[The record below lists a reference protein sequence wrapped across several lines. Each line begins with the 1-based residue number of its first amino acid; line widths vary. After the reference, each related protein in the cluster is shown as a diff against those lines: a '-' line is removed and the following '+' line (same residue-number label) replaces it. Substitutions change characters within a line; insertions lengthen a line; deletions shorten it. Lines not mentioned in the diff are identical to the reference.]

1 MRSHGLAMM
10 ALIVFGLGLGC
21 GGGGSDITGT
31 QTTTPSPA
39 LAITSG
45 PPPSGSVGTSYA
57 GNGFSLSA
65 SGGTAP
71 YQWSWTAAAGSSLPT
86 GLKISTSG
94 LISGTPQVASTYAIT
109 VQVTDSS
116 SPAVQ
121 VNANYSIDIAGTPAL
136 TITSDAP
143 PDGAVGVNYG
153 ATVTESFKCFWSP
166 VLGWHQVCTQCPSS
180 GGSCSSLPPCRGFSI
195 KPCRETKLVFLGF
208 TFTAAGGVP
217 PYTWSASGMPPG
229 IDVDPSSGKILGT
242 PTMAGSYS
250 IMIIATDSSSSPSQV
265 SATYVIDIN

>member
-21 GGGGSDITGT
+21 GGGGSDITGN
-31 QTTTPSPA
+31 QTTTPPPA

-45 PPPSGSVGTSYA
+45 SPPSGSVGTSYA

-94 LISGTPQVASTYAIT
+94 LISGTPQVASTYVVT
-109 VQVTDSS
+109 VKVTDSS

-121 VNANYSIDIAGTPAL
+121 VNANYSIDVAGTPAL
-136 TITSDAP
+136 TITSDVP
-143 PDGAVGVNYG
+143 PDGAERSPGRGGRPPQFDTNRRSPPGVAASPSG
-153 ATVTESFKCFWSP
+153 ATPTARVAVTRDWSR
-166 VLGWHQVCTQCPSS
+166 SM
-180 GGSCSSLPPCRGFSI
+180 R
-195 KPCRETKLVFLGF
+195 
-208 TFTAAGGVP
+208 
-217 PYTWSASGMPPG
+217 
-229 IDVDPSSGKILGT
+229 
-242 PTMAGSYS
+242 
-250 IMIIATDSSSSPSQV
+250 AT
-265 SATYVIDIN
+265 